1 VRGRLGSW
9 RNGSG
14 ANLLSEGRCPLD
26 AGAAAWDHRL
36 LDRAEVHMA
45 NGSFSAEPETIWLTE
60 PGDRRMQLL
69 REFTYTDPDG
79 RTWTAPNEMKT
90 DGASI
95 PPALWSFVGSPF
107 TGPYRRAAIVHD
119 AACDDDGGD
128 DVKRATADKM
138 FYFACLCGG
147 CSDKQAE
154 LLYAGVRVGAWTNRI
169 DLWQVAPQEALLPSA
184 GAAAESLPARSMR
197 TTYEEIAHE
206 LQSREPLQFDELQ
219 AIVDKHLQAKAV
231 QVKPAGKAGGGPA

>member
-1 VRGRLGSW
+1 M
-9 RNGSG
+9 
-14 ANLLSEGRCPLD
+14 AAAATLLSEGRCPLD
-26 AGAAAWDHRL
+26 ACAAAWDHRI
-36 LDRAEVHMA
+36 LDRAEAHMT
-45 NGSFSAEPETIWLTE
+45 NGSFSEEPETIWLTE

-69 REFTYTDPDG
+69 RAFTYTDPDG
-79 RTWTAPNEMKT
+79 RPWTAPNEMKT

-119 AACDDDGGD
+119 AACDDAGD
-128 DVKRATADKM
+128 DPVQRASADRM

-147 CSDKQAE
+147 CSAKQAE
-154 LLYAGVRVGAWTNRI
+154 LLYAGVRVGAYKNRI
-169 DLWQVAPQEALLPSA
+169 DLWQMAPREAVLPSA

-231 QVKPAGKAGGGPA
+231 QVKPAPPATPGGGATTAP